1 MSSATKAPVLA
12 LNAAERAALLRDP
25 EALAK
30 RAESVLSSLVA
41 KLHKVEAERAAEK
54 IDSERQCHQLERS
67 QVTLREEH
75 ERATAQYEK
84 MAADRRS
91 IVEARDASAA
101 EAARMADELR
111 EARAEAARLRD
122 AEREASEERQRL
134 LQLGERKRAQ
144 LESTEQELAA
154 AHAALADSKRA
165 AADAERKATNDGGRR
180 SPLARHFVRVAA
192 GDPDVVGDRPPQGRG
207 EGTDQDDVRL

>member
-41 KLHKVEAERAAEK
+41 KIHKVEAERAAEK

-111 EARAEAARLRD
+111 EAEERPGRWRRHRRREFFSRGDSPRLTLDARLD
-122 AEREASEERQRL
+122 YPTPWPSPSPSASTTAVTRVDQP
-134 LQLGERKRAQ
+134 LQDKTR
-144 LESTEQELAA
+144 
-154 AHAALADSKRA
+154 
-165 AADAERKATNDGGRR
+165 
-180 SPLARHFVRVAA
+180 
-192 GDPDVVGDRPPQGRG
+192 
-207 EGTDQDDVRL
+207 